1 MAQDYSEVLIEKLE
15 IDASIG
21 VFEWEK
27 QIKQTL
33 LFDLAL
39 VCDFS
44 AAAESDAIEDAIDYV
59 AVCQEIERITLAKH
73 HQLLE
78 YLADKIAASLF
89 NSFAISAIELKI
101 SKPGAVPNTRSV
113 GVRVKRTREQQ
124 SHA

>member
-73 HQLLE
+73 
-78 YLADKIAASLF
+78 
-89 NSFAISAIELKI
+89 
-101 SKPGAVPNTRSV
+101 
-113 GVRVKRTREQQ
+113 
-124 SHA
+124 